1 MKYLGIDYGLKNVGI
16 AISDEGGEMAFPKV
30 VLDNDENLFS
40 KIKQICEEEKVGGI
54 VIGESLNFKGELN
67 PIMKQIIS
75 FKEKLEKET
84 TLPTYFQKELFTSA
98 EAERTQGQNLRNIR
112 KGERKEKTVSL
123 KKNDASAAALILRSY
138 LDATMG
144 DS

>member
-16 AISDEGGEMAFPKV
+16 AISDEGGKMAFPKV

>member
-67 PIMKQIIS
+67 LIMKQIIF